1 MSASNQ
7 TDDEKAYA
15 AFEEYRAAKML
26 AERTM
31 KFRDAENAA
40 AAWVRF
46 VNLYLPPDQRMP
58 ATKVIPLHRRTVQ

>member
-1 MSASNQ
+1 MSYQ
-7 TDDEKAYA
+7 TDDEKAFA
-15 AFEEYRAAKML
+15 AFEEYRTAKLL

-46 VNLYLPPDQRMP
+46 VNHYLPPDQKMP
-58 ATKVIPLHRRTVQ
+58 TTKVIPLHRRTVQ

>member
-1 MSASNQ
+1 MSAPTS
-7 TDDEKAYA
+7 DDLAYA
-15 AFEEYRAAKML
+15 AFEEYRHAKL
-26 AERTM
+26 HAERTM

>member
-1 MSASNQ
+1 MELPTS
-7 TDDEKAYA
+7 DERAYA
-15 AFEEYRAAKML
+15 AFEEYRQAKLL
-26 AERTM
+26 AEKTM

-46 VNLYLPPDQRMP
+46 INHYLPADQRMP